1 MPDSTV
7 AERYARALVEI
18 GQDDSKVDAYGADL
32 SRFSTVLTT
41 TELMGALSHPGFSV
55 EERNSVLADVLSL
68 LKLDPMVAN
77 FIRVVQEK
85 GRVSILP
92 AIAER
97 YGLLADKLAGRVRA
111 LVTTAVALDA
121 ATTLQV
127 KASLEAATGKTILID
142 PVVDPDILGGL
153 VAQVEGRVYDASLK
167 TRLLN
172 LRQTLLATT
181 PDQVN

>member
-1 MPDSTV
+1 MPDSTI

-18 GQDDSKVDAYGADL
+18 GQAQDKVDAYGADL
-32 SRFSTVLTT
+32 SRFAAVLNT

-55 EERNSVLADVLSL
+55 EERQNVLSEVL
-68 LKLDPMVAN
+68 NLMELDLMVAN
-77 FIRVVQEK
+77 FIRLVQEK
-85 GRVSILP
+85 GRVPVLP

-97 YGLLADKLAGRVRA
+97 YALLANKLAGRVCA
-111 LVTTAVALDA
+111 LVTTAVPLDA
-121 ATTLQV
+121 ALSDQV
-127 KASLEAATGKTILID
+127 KTSLAAATGKTILID
-142 PVVDPDILGGL
+142 SQVDPEILGGL
-153 VAQVEGRVYDASLK
+153 VAQVEGRVYDASLR

>member
-18 GQDDSKVDAYGADL
+18 GQEAGKVDAFGADL
-32 SRFSTVLTT
+32 SRFTAVLNG

-55 EERNSVLADVLSL
+55 QERSAVLADVLAA
-68 LKLDPMVAN
+68 LKLDPTVAN
-77 FIRVVQEK
+77 FIRLVQDK
-85 GRVSILP
+85 GRVPALP

-97 YGLLADKLAGRVRA
+97 YALLADKLAGRVRA
-111 LVTTAVALDA
+111 LVTTAVPLDA
-121 ATTLQV
+121 AMTAQV

-153 VAQVEGRVYDASLK
+153 VAKVEGRVFDASLQ

>member
-1 MPDSTV
+1 MPSSTV

-18 GQDDSKVDAYGADL
+18 GQDDGKVDAYGADL
-32 SRFSTVLTT
+32 TRFSTVLTT
-41 TELMGALSHPGFSV
+41 TELLGALSHPGFSL
-55 EERNSVLADVLSL
+55 EERNAVLADVLAA
-68 LKLDPMVAN
+68 LKLDPLVSN

-85 GRVSILP
+85 GRMPVLP

-97 YGLLADKLAGRVRA
+97 YALLADKLAGRVRA
-111 LVTTAVALDA
+111 LVTTAVPLDA
-121 ATTLQV
+121 AMTAQV

-153 VAQVEGRVYDASLK
+153 VAQVEGRVYDASLQ

>member
-1 MPDSTV
+1 MPNSTI

-18 GQDDSKVDAYGADL
+18 GQDEGKVDAYGADL
-32 SRFSTVLTT
+32 SRFATVLST
-41 TELMGALSHPGFSV
+41 TELLGALSHPAFSV
-55 EERNSVLADVLSL
+55 EERQNVLSEVLNL
-68 LKLDPMVAN
+68 LELDLMVAN
-77 FIRVVQEK
+77 FIRLVQEK
-85 GRVSILP
+85 GRVPVLP

-97 YGLLADKLAGRVRA
+97 YALLADKLAGRVRA
-111 LVTTAVALDA
+111 LVTTAIPLDA
-121 ATTLQV
+121 ALSAQV

-142 PVVDPDILGGL
+142 PQVDPEILGGL
-153 VAQVEGRVYDASLK
+153 VAQVEGRVYDASLR

>member
-18 GQDDSKVDAYGADL
+18 GQESGKVDAYGADL
-32 SRFSTVLTT
+32 TRFAALLNG
-41 TELMGALSHPGFSV
+41 TELLGALSHPGFSV
-55 EERNSVLADVLSL
+55 SERSAVLADVLGQ
-68 LKLDPMVAN
+68 LKLDPTVAN
-77 FIRVVQEK
+77 FVRVVQEK
-85 GRVSILP
+85 GRIAAFP

-97 YGLLADKLAGRVRA
+97 YALLADRLAGRVRA
-111 LVTTAVALDA
+111 QVTTAVPLDA
-121 ATTLQV
+121 AMTAQV
-127 KASLEAATGKTILID
+127 KASLEAATGKTILVD
-142 PVVDPDILGGL
+142 PQVDPDILGGL
-153 VAQVEGRVYDASLK
+153 VAKVEGRVFDASLR

>member
-1 MPDSTV
+1 MPSSTV

-32 SRFSTVLTT
+32 SRFAELLNT
-41 TELMGALSHPGFSV
+41 TELLGALSHPGFSI
-55 EERNSVLADVLSL
+55 EERDSVLADVLGKL
-68 LKLDPMVAN
+68 ELDPMVAN

-85 GRVSILP
+85 GRVPVLP

-97 YGLLADKLAGRVRA
+97 YALLADKLAGRVRA
-111 LVTTAVALDA
+111 LVTTAVPLDA
-121 ATTLQV
+121 AMTAQV

-153 VAQVEGRVYDASLK
+153 VAKVEGRVYDASLQ